1 MNIPTEPVGSIPR
14 SPELQSSMQQ
24 FAAGEIDQTAMDSA
38 FDSAVKDTIERFI
51 ATGSPILSDGEQT
64 KSSFATYLMDGLD
77 NLAPGGVTIPFE
89 DGHTRQLPQLTSGPF
104 RYGLYAGSFLP
115 RARKFTSMPMK
126 QAVISASAMSLLY
139 PQQGIDGY
147 SQAQFIDDL
156 VSNAVADIRSC
167 FDQGAEVVQVDF
179 TEGRLAVKLDPSK
192 ALLKQFIDLNNR
204 VFAEFS
210 DDERARI
217 GVHTC
222 PGGDHNSTH
231 SADVD
236 YRELIP
242 MLMDLNVGNFYMQ
255 MASESDP
262 NTALATVAKHLKSDQ
277 RVFIGVI
284 NVIDNNV
291 ETPEIVKERILQA
304 VKHIPVD
311 QLGTTDD
318 CGFSPFGDD
327 VAQARDIAFAKI
339 AARVE
344 GTALAVH
351 ELTN

>member
-1 MNIPTEPVGSIPR
+1 
-14 SPELQSSMQQ
+14 
-24 FAAGEIDQTAMDSA
+24 MDAA
-38 FDSAVKDTIERFI
+38 FDSAVKDTIERFT
-51 ATGSPILSDGEQT
+51 ATGSPMLSDGEQT
-64 KSSFATYLMDGLD
+64 KSSFVTYVMDGLE

-104 RYGLYAGSFLP
+104 RYGMYAGSYLP
-115 RARKFTSMPMK
+115 RARKFTAMPMK

-156 VSNAVADIRSC
+156 VANAVADIRSC
-167 FDQGAEVVQVDF
+167 FDQGAQVVQVDF

-192 ALLKQFIDLNNR
+192 GLLKQFIDLNNR

-236 YRELIP
+236 YRDLIP
-242 MLMDLNVGNFYMQ
+242 MLMSLNVGNFYIQ

-262 NTALATVAKHLKSDQ
+262 DTALATVAKHLKPGQ
-277 RVFIGVI
+277 RVFVGVT

-291 ETPEIVKERILQA
+291 ETPAIVKDRVLQTA
-304 VKHIPVD
+304 RHIPVD

-344 GTALAVH
+344 GTALAAR
-351 ELTN
+351 EITN